1 MERLEASLCQRGL
14 VECFRIVGG
23 KVTYVLQKHRFENSM
38 NRDFSYFRRSSE
50 LSGLLL
56 RAVDR
61 GERVDECNLL
71 GYT

>member
-1 MERLEASLCQRGL
+1 MFSKSIGL
-14 VECFRIVGG
+14 
-23 KVTYVLQKHRFENSM
+23 KTLM